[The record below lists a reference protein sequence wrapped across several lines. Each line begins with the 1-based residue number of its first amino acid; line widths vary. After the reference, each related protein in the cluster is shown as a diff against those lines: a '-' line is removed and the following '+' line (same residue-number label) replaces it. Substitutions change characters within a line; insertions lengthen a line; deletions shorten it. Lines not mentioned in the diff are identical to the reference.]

1 MALKKRKLLLVSR
14 EERNMKGV
22 TSKEEKSI
30 DVCTFRH
37 QIIHPHGFVGNQT
50 DFDLLLLER
59 FAEGKLSFVYPWRYQ
74 LGSPKLQLLQI
85 SPLPLTF
92 ASLVYCEFSMITFIL
107 QFLTASQK
115 TSFPMATA
123 SPFSSYFFLS
133 LQACRWRLQTTF
145 TSHFFS
151 FPPRLKACRKPPS
164 FLVNLSFFE

>member
-59 FAEGKLSFVYPWRYQ
+59 FAEGKLSFVYP
-74 LGSPKLQLLQI
+74 
-85 SPLPLTF
+85 
-92 ASLVYCEFSMITFIL
+92 
-107 QFLTASQK
+107 
-115 TSFPMATA
+115 
-123 SPFSSYFFLS
+123 
-133 LQACRWRLQTTF
+133 
-145 TSHFFS
+145 
-151 FPPRLKACRKPPS
+151 
-164 FLVNLSFFE
+164 